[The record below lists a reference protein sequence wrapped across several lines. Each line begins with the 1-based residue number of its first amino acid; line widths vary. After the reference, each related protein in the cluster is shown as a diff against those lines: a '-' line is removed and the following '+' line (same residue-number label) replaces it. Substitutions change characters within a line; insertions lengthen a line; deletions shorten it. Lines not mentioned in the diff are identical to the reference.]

1 MGRFLFV
8 IALLFVQTVL
18 SQVAFDDDN
27 LDVDD
32 DVIFEKFAAGST
44 DDLGRLFDL
53 EKQLLASLDWG
64 LVKAKKDDIEKK
76 GLECLA
82 LFLRLFRFDFY
93 VWNLSARKNLKQKY
107 VKKKNKI

>member
-27 LDVDD
+27 LDVED
-32 DVIFEKFAAGST
+32 DVIVEKFAAGST

-53 EKQLLASLDWG
+53 EKQLLASLDRG
-64 LVKAKKDDIEKK
+64 LVKAKKDDIEKVK
-76 GLECLA
+76 E
-82 LFLRLFRFDFY
+82 FY
-93 VWNLSARKNLKQKY
+93 VAY
-107 VKKKNKI
+107 KIEKDLLLRQVVTV